1 MPRLCTER
9 GAGGPSSQSRSSS
22 RRCHGGAKAVP
33 RRCQGGAKAVPR
45 RCHGGAK
52 AVPRRCHGGAKAVP
66 LPRNPGRTAHA
77 DGRSTNTAENRRVGR
92 GAMKDQRQQPNGG
105 KLLAGLSQH
114 FLSQASLRSGWCC
127 ASRSGVGAHEARE
140 S

>member
-1 MPRLCTER
+1 MSRLPHPTR
-9 GAGGPSSQSRSSS
+9 RS
-22 RRCHGGAKAVP
+22 RRAPAVHGAWRWRAVFTVTLIFTAVP
-33 RRCQGGAKAVPR
+33 RRCQ
-45 RCHGGAK
+45 
-52 AVPRRCHGGAKAVP
+52 GGAKAVP